1 MKRRTVFTT
10 LVFAMV
16 LTVLLIV
23 LPTAYAQSSAPLP
36 NMPTANNTVRAIVPD
51 GAGGVY
57 IGGDF
62 TQLTPASGPAVTR
75 NRIARINADGS
86 IHAWNP
92 NASDTVYALTVSGS
106 TVYAGGAFNGVN
118 SIGGLARNRIAALDA
133 TTGTATTW
141 DPNANNTVWA
151 LAVSGSTVYAGGDF
165 TTIGGQPRNRIAALD
180 ATTGNATVWDPNADN
195 HVHALAVSGS
205 TVYAGG
211 HFTNIGGQPRNYIAA
226 LDVAG
231 NATAWNPNA
240 NNHVHALA
248 VIGSLVYAGGHF
260 TTIGGQARNRIAAL
274 NATTGTATAWNP
286 NANNTVWALA
296 VSGSTVYAGG
306 DFTTIGGQ
314 ARNRIAALDAAG
326 NATTWNPNASDTVY
340 ALAVS
345 GSTVY
350 AGGQFTQIGGQ
361 ARPYFAAFGPAAQP
375 TPIPTSPAEVPE
387 ADTLLLLGG
396 GLGGL
401 ATWLRWQ
408 WRKRRAGT

>member
-1 MKRRTVFTT
+1 LVLAKIVLLLHLFSARGDRMKRRTIFTT
-10 LVFAMV
+10 LALAMV

-23 LPTAYAQSSAPLP
+23 PPTAFAQSSIPLP

-92 NASDTVYALTVSGS
+92 NANDTVHALAVSGS
-106 TVYAGGAFNGVN
+106 TVYAGGAFTN
-118 SIGGLARNRIAALDA
+118 IGGQARNRIAALDA
-133 TTGTATTW
+133 TTGTAT
-141 DPNANNTVWA
+141 A
-151 LAVSGSTVYAGGDF
+151 
-165 TTIGGQPRNRIAALD
+165 
-180 ATTGNATVWDPNADN
+180 WDPNADN
-195 HVHALAVSGS
+195 HVHALAVSVS

-211 HFTNIGGQPRNYIAA
+211 HFTNIGGQPRNFIAA
-226 LDVAG
+226 LDTAG

-240 NNHVHALA
+240 NNHVHVLS
-248 VIGSLVYAGGHF
+248 VSGSTVYAGGHF
-260 TTIGGQARNRIAAL
+260 NGANSIGGQARNYIAAL
-274 NATTGTATAWNP
+274 NATTGNSTAWNP
-286 NANNTVWALA
+286 NADNVVWALA

-326 NATTWNPNASDTVY
+326 NATAWNPNASDTVY

-361 ARPYFAAFGPAAQP
+361 ARRFFAAFGPAVQP
-375 TPIPTSPAEVPE
+375 TPIPARPAEVPE

-401 ATWLRWQ
+401 ATWLRWE